1 MSRAAVLIAVRSTG
15 NRGWPGGGQR
25 PPMAEARAIVCALIN
40 AAKNMISAPTKT
52 MVASTALGTR
62 RASEWLPRRSANSMA
77 GLGELLMLPVSLR
90 GLDGFFGRIIIPV
103 QPLMLHHIGSDARKQ
118 NSKEDE

>member
-77 GLGELLMLPVSLR
+77 GLAELLMLSIPLR
-90 GLDGFFGRIIIPV
+90 SGLDGFFGRIIIPV
-103 QPLMLHHIGSDARKQ
+103 QPLMLHHIGSNAR
-118 NSKEDE
+118 